1 MIRSSRIGLA
11 HAFLAVFALGILVK
25 TARVQLFQGR
35 EWRAI
40 AEHQQT
46 TSRTIPAP
54 RGEILDATRRV
65 MAQSREMVRLEIA
78 PREVREAAK
87 LRKALASLRID
98 RTVIARALDT
108 NEKYLVIPGR
118 FPMSDAAGA
127 VALHGVHSFTT
138 LERAYAAS
146 DGAQG
151 IIGHVNG
158 DNKPVDGLELSLDSI
173 LRGTPGASKIV
184 RDSKGFSR
192 ESPNDP
198 GTLPTKGNSVVLTIN
213 ADLQEISEKALSD
226 AVSRMGAEG
235 GDIVILDP
243 HNGDILAMASRRLNP
258 KQTSATAL
266 TEPFEPGSTAKPFI
280 AAALIEKGRV
290 KDADS
295 VDTGNG
301 EMSIEGRKSPVRDDH
316 KIGRAD
322 LAQVLRWSSNIGIIK
337 FSQRLSNR
345 EKFETLRDFG
355 FGVPT
360 GLPYP
365 TESGGTLYPP
375 KAWSNQS
382 AYQVAMGY
390 EIAVTPLQLAAAYAT
405 FANGGELIEPALVKE
420 IIGPDGVVRYQ
431 HRQRVVRRVV
441 SKATADKVR
450 HMLLDVVDEGTALQ
464 AALDNYMLAGKTGTP
479 RATVRG
485 HYVNG
490 RYNPNFV
497 GMFPGDNPQ
506 YVIVVKMTA
515 PQSSIYAASTAAP
528 VSKTILETA
537 VAASDAAL
545 DRAKLAS
552 SIVPT
557 RKVVPGT
564 EHVQLAGEPAVQHKV
579 AELTPTSRAE
589 SPIGDSA
596 HAEETSVPFVV
607 TLPMGKQ
614 AAPPR
619 PVHAVPDVR
628 GLDLREA
635 VRSLHGAGFRVQLG
649 RVGGAAGSSV
659 STSPAAGEL
668 APTGTLVRLV
678 FQ

>member
-11 HAFLAVFALGILVK
+11 HSLLAVFALAILVK
-25 TARVQLFQGR
+25 AAYVQLFQGKG
-35 EWRAI
+35 WRAI

-65 MAQSREMVRLEIA
+65 MAESREMVRLEVA
-78 PREVREAAK
+78 PREVRDRAK
-87 LRKALASLRID
+87 LRKSLMALRLD
-98 RTVIARALDT
+98 RKLIARALDT
-108 NEKYLVIPGR
+108 TEKYVVIPGR
-118 FPMSDAAGA
+118 FPMTDAANA
-127 VALHGVHSFTT
+127 VALRGVHSFTT
-138 LERAYAAS
+138 LERQYAAS

-151 IIGHVNG
+151 IIGHVDA
-158 DNKPVDGLELSLDSI
+158 DNKPIDGIELSLDSI

-184 RDSKGFSR
+184 RDAKGQSR
-192 ESPNDP
+192 ESPNEP
-198 GTLPTKGNSVVLTIN
+198 GTPPLKGNSVVLTIN
-213 ADLQEISEKALSD
+213 ADLQEISEKALGD
-226 AVSRMGAEG
+226 AVARMGAEG

-258 KQTSATAL
+258 RQTSATAL
-266 TEPFEPGSTAKPFI
+266 TEPFEPGSTAKPFM
-280 AAALIEKGRV
+280 AAALIDKGRV

-301 EMSIEGRKSPVRDDH
+301 ELAIEGRKSPVKDDH

-322 LAQVLRWSSNIGIIK
+322 LAEVLRWSSNIGIIK

-365 TESGGTLYPP
+365 TESGGTLYAP
-375 KAWSNQS
+375 KSWSTQS

-405 FANGGELIEPALVKE
+405 FANGGELIEPALVRE
-420 IIGPDGVVRYQ
+420 IIGPDGEVRYRHQ
-431 HRQRVVRRVV
+431 PRVVRRVI

-464 AALDNYMLAGKTGTP
+464 AALENYMLAGKTGTP
-479 RATVRG
+479 RATVKGR
-485 HYVNG
+485 YVNG

-537 VAASDAAL
+537 VAASNAAL
-545 DRAKLAS
+545 DRTKLAS
-552 SIVPT
+552 SMVPT

-564 EHVQLAGEPAVQHKV
+564 EHVQLAGEPAAQHTV
-579 AELTPTSRAE
+579 AELSPTPRAE
-589 SPIGDSA
+589 SPISDSD
-596 HAEETSVPFVV
+596 HVETSVPFVV
-607 TLPMGKQ
+607 TLPLPKPSP
-614 AAPPR
+614 PPR
-619 PVHAVPDVR
+619 PVHAIPDVR
-628 GLDLREA
+628 GLDLRDA
-635 VRSLHGAGFRVQLG
+635 VRSLHDAGFRVQLP
-649 RVGGAAGSSV
+649 RGGVAGSSA
-659 STSPAAGEL
+659 STNPAAGEL